1 MAGPV
6 SQHAQHLQRR
16 PRPRL
21 AVAPRRDWGAILG
34 DLAAAGV
41 PLAMVAGACCRDLG
55 TLKAWARGGEPKESD
70 GRIVLALYAKH
81 CPALYLAGEQAH
93 AVQLPG

>member
-1 MAGPV
+1 MTRRV
-6 SQHAQHLQRR
+6 SQDSQRLQRR

-21 AVAPRRDWGAILG
+21 AVASRRDWGAILH

-41 PLAMVAGACCRDLG
+41 PLAAVAGACCRDVG
-55 TLKAWARGGEPKESD
+55 TLKAWARGGEPKDSD

-93 AVQLPG
+93 AVRLPG